1 MMIFIAR
8 KRNVVLAALI
18 VVVVLGMIA
27 VNFRFFSL
35 PAAGDSKY
43 RVFVAGIGTIEGKW
57 SGETGIAVIGLE
69 TRPGAKADQEL
80 KVIDLLVANNSS
92 EKMLFKSDIGLIDKK
107 GRRFELKAKG
117 QPEVS
122 INPGALSQGTVIIGV
137 PKGLPDQDW
146 VLEVKGGNLQDT
158 VLLPLKIIKV
168 TDLNPEGTE

>member
-8 KRNVVLAALI
+8 KRNVVLAVLI
-18 VVVVLGMIA
+18 VLILLGTIA
-27 VNFRFFSL
+27 VNYSFFSL
-35 PAAGDSKY
+35 PASGDSKY

-69 TRPGAKADQEL
+69 TRPAAKDDQEL

-92 EKMLFKSDIGLIDKK
+92 EKMLFQSDIGLVDKK
-107 GRRFELKAKG
+107 GRRYELKAKG
-117 QPEVS
+117 QTEVS

-137 PKGLPDQDW
+137 PKGVPDQDW

-158 VLLPLKIIKV
+158 ILLPLKIIKV
-168 TDLNPEGTE
+168 TDLNSQETD

>member
-1 MMIFIAR
+1 MVFIAR

-18 VVVVLGMIA
+18 GIVFLGMIA
-27 VNFRFFSL
+27 VNFMFFSR
-35 PAAGDSKY
+35 PVSGDLKY
-43 RVFVAGIGTIEGKW
+43 RVFVAGIGTVEGKW

-69 TRPGAKADQEL
+69 TRPAAKAEQEL
-80 KVIDLLVANNSS
+80 KVIDLLVVNNSS

-137 PKGLPDQDW
+137 PKDVPNQDW
-146 VLEVKGGNLQDT
+146 LLEVKGGNLQDP
-158 VLLPLKIIKV
+158 VLLPLKINKV
-168 TDLNPEGTE
+168 TD